1 MNRLT
6 IKSNNGYAL
15 KLNNPQNDVEAK
27 TQLMKQFKLSVNRLA
42 EFENFLED
50 NNINNLENLK
60 ELISSNNKIDLAIA
74 ELEEVNSILTDT
86 IIAVT
91 ENEMDLNKLYYWEE
105 ISAKFYEKIDNQI
118 KRLKGEKW

>member
-118 KRLKGEKW
+118 KRLKGEK